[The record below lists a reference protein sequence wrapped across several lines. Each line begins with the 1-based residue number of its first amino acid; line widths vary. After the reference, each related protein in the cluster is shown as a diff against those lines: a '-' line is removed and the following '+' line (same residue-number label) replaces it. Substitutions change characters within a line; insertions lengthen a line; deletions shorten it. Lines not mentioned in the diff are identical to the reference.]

1 MATVA
6 CNKDVVTAPVGNVVL
21 SAVVEAGDTKTA
33 VTGFSDVVWSQGDAI
48 AVHNGTTF
56 KTFTLASGAGTAAG
70 TFSGN
75 LAENE
80 TPVLAV
86 YPDAA
91 ANSLENGVL
100 TVTLPAT
107 YTYSEMGLNA
117 PMVATVVEN
126 VLEFKHIGGAV
137 KFDVAN
143 IPAEATSFVFTTN
156 KAVTGDFQ
164 VTDGVVAAGN
174 GPENNTVTITFDAGT
189 VKNGTFIVPLPVG
202 EYAGFTVALKAENG
216 DVIEGTS
223 KTSEKT
229 LTVARK
235 KLSAFPAYSAVATGT
250 EVLWE
255 GTKDVYYSTPFVGLS
270 SPGAVANFTEGGII
284 RVHYTA
290 IDPADKPEDVTIY
303 GDSPTLVLG
312 KPDFS
317 GDITF
322 DGGVYHGLSVEGGTY
337 DIALDAELLEAI
349 SGGVLITGQ
358 LYTITKVEWI
368 GAIVPETVLW
378 TGNYNSGGFGWLP
391 STVNDGL
398 QGVLPVTLKAGDV
411 LCFYYVAD
419 ATAEYRVIQIKDD
432 WGGDAHVVTY
442 PAADATRS
450 EIMLTQTALDKY
462 TGTMRLAFCNLTI
475 QKISIK

>member
-1 MATVA
+1 MSFAAALMATVA

-202 EYAGFTVALKAENG
+202 EYAGFTVALKNG
-216 DVIEGTS
+216 AGSVIEGTS

-250 EVLWE
+250 TVLWE
-255 GTKDVYYSTPFVGLS
+255 GEQVCTNYDWFPVS
-270 SPGAVANFTEGGII
+270 AV
-284 RVHYTA
+284 
-290 IDPADKPEDVTIY
+290 
-303 GDSPTLVLG
+303 
-312 KPDFS
+312 PDFS
-317 GDITF
+317 EGDLLRIYYK
-322 DGGVYHGLSVEGGTY
+322 DVQYSGDPSNPGYCLMMKLSDWTPVLVNGTEY
-337 DIALDAELLEAI
+337 YPISLEDPYFEISVTAELADKLNSA
-349 SGGVLITGQ
+349 SGIIIQGTG
-358 LYTITKVEWI
+358 LTLTKVEYS
-368 GAIVPETVLW
+368 GTVVPETVLW
-378 TGNYNSGGFGWLP
+378 TGNFNAGGFGWLP
-391 STVNDGL
+391 STVNEGL
-398 QGVLPVTLKAGDV
+398 QGVLPVTLKDGDV

-432 WGGDAHVVTY
+432 WGGDSYVVTY
-442 PAADATRS
+442 PAADATHS
-450 EIMLTQTALDKY
+450 EIKLTQADLDKY

>member
-255 GTKDVYYSTPFVGLS
+255 GEKVCTNYDWFVLPVMPTFAEGDLLRVYYKDVQYSGDPS
-270 SPGAVANFTEGGII
+270 NPGYCLMMV
-284 RVHYTA
+284 
-290 IDPADKPEDVTIY
+290 
-303 GDSPTLVLG
+303 
-312 KPDFS
+312 KPDWS
-317 GDITF
+317 GNFLVNGAKYYPISREEPYFEINVT
-322 DGGVYHGLSVEGGTY
+322 
-337 DIALDAELLEAI
+337 AELAAEFNGAGGAI
-349 SGGVLITGQ
+349 VQGHNL
-358 LYTITKVEWI
+358 TITKIEYV
-368 GAIVPETVLW
+368 GTLTAETVLW

-398 QGVLPVTLKAGDV
+398 QGVLPVTLKDGDV

-419 ATAEYRVIQIKDD
+419 ATADYRVIQIKDD
-432 WGGDAHVVTY
+432 WGGDAHLITY
-442 PAADATRS
+442 PAADGTYS
-450 EIMLTQTALDKY
+450 EIKLTQTDLDKY